1 MNILHYTI
9 GLPPRRSGG
18 SVQYAH
24 DLIVEQQRQ
33 GHNVMVLTCGDT
45 LLRGRR
51 CTIKKNPSRCDITS
65 YRLTNPLTPTLIYG
79 TRDPRQQ
86 HRDIKIDTAAITR
99 LITGNKIEILHLH
112 TLQGLHRDIVE
123 LFKRQG
129 VKIVYT
135 THDFHGICPRYNL
148 IDLYGNLC
156 DKVDSGKCAR
166 CNANEPGDTFLRL
179 ANSTLYQR
187 FKRLNFISRLKKK
200 HAPRQTYRPTPSATG
215 EIQENALV
223 YSHETSAAA
232 TQEETRAAA
241 IQEVTSAAAIQEYG
255 DLIDYYKG
263 YFDLI
268 DQFHFN
274 STQTRDRFTHFLGK
288 RPGEVIEVVTAGIA
302 DKRLPLDTKA
312 HHSNKIPQSPS
323 TRDSNERPTASD
335 SNGPRTVKLCYIG
348 SLNTYKGFQNLK
360 KAIIQLHD
368 QGIDNLHLD
377 VYAGTG
383 ESTDPDCRAIH
394 YHLPYDYRRVDDIM
408 YHTDAVVVPSVWYE
422 TFSLVTLEALSHGRP
437 AIVSSHVGA
446 RDIVARYSPQF
457 IYDTTDQLTALL
469 ATIARDPSVLD
480 DINRRILSTPWQ
492 YDIASHAARITA
504 LYRR

>member
-45 LLRGRR
+45 LMRGRR

-99 LITGNKIEILHLH
+99 FITRNKIEILHLH

-123 LFKRQG
+123 LFKRHR

-187 FKRLNFISRLKKK
+187 FKTLNIISRLKKK
-200 HAPRQTYRPTPSATG
+200 HAPRQTACTTITPVDDTPRPTHDQSTTAGQPT
-215 EIQENALV
+215 V
-223 YSHETSAAA
+223 TTAA
-232 TQEETRAAA
+232 
-241 IQEVTSAAAIQEYG
+241 QEYS
-255 DLIDYYKG
+255 DLIDYYNS

-323 TRDSNERPTASD
+323 TRDSSERPTASD

-360 KAIIQLHD
+360 KAIMQLHE